1 MWDLDGPFAKIGFA
15 SSLLSAVNVTQFQP
29 VPRRHRPN
37 YASVSRQA
45 TVHCMCMPEQRH
57 DVQFLLIFIKNHQ
70 FLFFFFYWVIDK
82 PLYKHKNDFNF
93 VELGW
98 TEQMGKHLGRHCF
111 NPLFDEVMSA

>member
-37 YASVSRQA
+37 YASISRQA

-57 DVQFLLIFIKNHQ
+57 DVQFLLIFNKNQH
-70 FLFFFFYWVIDK
+70 FYFSSI
-82 PLYKHKNDFNF
+82 
-93 VELGW
+93 GSS
-98 TEQMGKHLGRHCF
+98 T
-111 NPLFDEVMSA
+111 NPCTSTRTILISWS

>member
-1 MWDLDGPFAKIGFA
+1 VWDLDGPFAKIGFA

-70 FLFFFFYWVIDK
+70 FLFFFFIGSSISPCTSTRTILISW
-82 PLYKHKNDFNF
+82 
-93 VELGW
+93 
-98 TEQMGKHLGRHCF
+98 
-111 NPLFDEVMSA
+111 S